1 MLLLVWKFSIP
12 AVWKWL
18 LLWLNEEQKVTH
30 GRSGGIQ
37 YPFMQS
43 KWDWWAFYWTL
54 FLDSSERSR
63 LCELYTDG
71 LFCFFRKEREL
82 LFLWLTKLNSSKLLT
97 LVTFT
102 AVLVSSVCTQ
112 AQIFLSYVCP
122 VIPYAEPQQTENW

>member
-1 MLLLVWKFSIP
+1 
-12 AVWKWL
+12 
-18 LLWLNEEQKVTH
+18 
-30 GRSGGIQ
+30 
-37 YPFMQS
+37 MQS
-43 KWDWWAFYWTL
+43 KWDWWAFYRTL

-71 LFCFFRKEREL
+71 LLCLFREQREL
-82 LFLWLTKLNSSKLLT
+82 LFLWLTELNSSKLLT

-122 VIPYAEPQQTENW
+122 VIPYAEPQQPENSWEDL